1 VTDGLADATAQA
13 LSKQLAAGDV
23 SSVEILDAVTD
34 RILDCEPHLHAFTHL
49 SLKRARENAAHSDA
63 RRREGR
69 VLGPLDGI
77 PYAVKDLFDVAGEP
91 TRAGSQHQ
99 PAPAQSDSAA
109 VAALRSAGMILVGRT
124 NMDELAY
131 GMTSAPTRNAR
142 HLDHSPGGSSGGSAA
157 AVGSGE
163 VPLALGSDTGGSVQ
177 VPAGLN
183 GIVGFKPSHDLI
195 STVGTT
201 VLSPSLDHVGLL
213 ARSVGDIELLLDP
226 LVGNTARDSRFRD
239 GDLSQLVVAVPD
251 AFYADQLAPD
261 VLAAYERAL
270 ESLASAGARLYS
282 FRAPMWEHYAAV
294 EDLICITE
302 FAAEQ
307 GERVRQFPNDFG
319 PVARH
324 YVEAGYKIP
333 AAAYTRAKYAQSL
346 MRTRWIESL
355 GQSDFVL
362 TPIAPITA
370 PRVGSQFHTWPDS
383 TVDDVN
389 ELLGRLAVPSNILG
403 LPAITLP
410 GGVDSAELP
419 IGLQLIGRHHGD
431 RRLLATAAA
440 IEPLLVCPIDAATDH
455 SRC

>member
-1 VTDGLADATAQA
+1 VTAGLADDTVQT
-13 LSKQLAAGDV
+13 LSTRLTLGEV
-23 SSVEILDAVTD
+23 SAVDILDAVTERIHD
-34 RILDCEPHLHAFTHL
+34 REPHLHAFTQL
-49 SLKRARENAAHSDA
+49 SLELARDKAADSDR

-69 VLGPLDGI
+69 PLGPLDGI

-91 TRAGSQHQ
+91 TPAGSNHR
-99 PAPAQSDSAA
+99 PAPAISDSAA

-142 HLDHSPGGSSGGSAA
+142 NPEHSPGGSSGGSAA

-163 VPLALGSDTGGSVQ
+163 IPVALGSDTGGSVQ

-195 STVGTT
+195 SAVGTT

-226 LVGNTARDSRFRD
+226 LVGNVARDSRYRD
-239 GDLSQLVVAVPD
+239 GDLSKLVVAVPD
-251 AFYADQLAPD
+251 AFYADRLDPD
-261 VLAAYERAL
+261 VLAAYERTLEAL
-270 ESLASAGARLYS
+270 ISAGAYLQS
-282 FRAPMWEHYAAV
+282 FRPPLWQHYAAV

-319 PVARH
+319 AVTRH

-333 AAAYTRAKYAQSL
+333 AAAYLRAKHAQSL
-346 MRTRWIESL
+346 MRSRWIESL
-355 GQSDFVL
+355 GNADLVV

-370 PRVGSQFHTWPDS
+370 PRVGSQFHTWPDR
-383 TVDDVN
+383 TTDDVN
-389 ELLGRLAVPSNILG
+389 ELLGRLAVPSNIIG

-410 GGVDSAELP
+410 GGTDSSELP
-419 IGLQLIGRHHGD
+419 IGMQLIGHANGD

-440 IEPLLVCPIDAATDH
+440 LAPFVSAL
-455 SRC
+455 SY